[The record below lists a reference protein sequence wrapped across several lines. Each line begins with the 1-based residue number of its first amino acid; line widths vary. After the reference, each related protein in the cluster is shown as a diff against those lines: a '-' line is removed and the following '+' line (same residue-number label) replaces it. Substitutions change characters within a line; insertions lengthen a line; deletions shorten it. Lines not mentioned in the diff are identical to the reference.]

1 MCDAHAKKPQ
11 SRDFI
16 MDEEIEVKTLPDDSN
31 EDCEIS
37 VYDDND
43 CHDCGNEDEEEI
55 KQE

>member
-1 MCDAHAKKPQ
+1 
-11 SRDFI
+11 